1 MYLVWAS
8 PECKLHKASVCVCW
22 GHAQHLFVEL
32 KDEKKEGKEEK
43 GNEARER
50 KKKERRRKERKGK
63 REEKKVGSLY
73 SVVLD
78 TNWAVFE

>member
-50 KKKERRRKERKGK
+50 KKEERKKRKKGRKESGFSLFGCLRYKL
-63 REEKKVGSLY
+63 GSI
-73 SVVLD
+73 
-78 TNWAVFE
+78 